1 MISTNPKKK
10 PARLGHDGMTL
21 IELMVGFS
29 LAAVA
34 AVVVYTVF
42 VSTQGAYHDTKDIT
56 EVQGDARVVLG
67 MIAQEIRA
75 AGSDPNND
83 DALFPEPLA
92 QCDEDTLRMQSD
104 FDGNGTF
111 DALAEPP
118 EDVIW
123 FYDAGSFTIVRRTP
137 AGDMPILRNVTD
149 VAFAYLDDQGNALDT
164 FPLDLETRRRVRA
177 VRVEIQVR
185 VSRDINRTWTTVA
198 ALRNDAPTI

>member
-1 MISTNPKKK
+1 MNPMNQTKKF
-10 PARLGHDGMTL
+10 PRLGRAGMTL

-29 LAAVA
+29 LAGVA
-34 AVVVYTVF
+34 AIVVYTVF

-83 DALFPEPLA
+83 DGLFPEPLA
-92 QCDEDTLRMQSD
+92 QCDEDTLRMQAD

-123 FYDAGSFTIVRRTP
+123 FHDAGNETIVRRTP
-137 AGDMPILRNVTD
+137 SGDMPILRNVTAM
-149 VAFAYLDDQGNALDT
+149 AFQYLDDQGNALDT

-185 VSRDINRTWTTVA
+185 ITRDFDRTWETVA